1 MFHTILIFQKCTSGN
16 HEISHMNQEMLLW
29 NICTYS
35 GHTLVDMPLQTKFGG
50 TSSEHWITPVMLFL
64 QGIDTF
70 HPIVKGQS
78 PLQRVFCSWTFPS
91 LQYPFPKHKN
101 IFKNV
106 YTSPYLKR
114 YLPLVSLKHLPSG
127 EQQTS
132 VLLGS
137 NLFTVKELLPQVQFL
152 PSFKH
157 TSPHKSTSLGPS
169 QACLT
174 SLDDRLSPIKVIRI
188 KRTDDTRKCFIS
200 KLGISSLT
208 INLISNVSFI
218 LFS

>member
-1 MFHTILIFQKCTSGN
+1 MEVHCL
-16 HEISHMNQEMLLW
+16 
-29 NICTYS
+29 NI
-35 GHTLVDMPLQTKFGG
+35 
-50 TSSEHWITPVMLFL
+50 E
-64 QGIDTF
+64 
-70 HPIVKGQS
+70 
-78 PLQRVFCSWTFPS
+78 S
-91 LQYPFPKHKN
+91 LQLCYFCKELIPSILLSKDRVHCREFFVLGPFHHCNTHFLN
-101 IFKNV
+101 IKIFFKNV

-132 VLLGS
+132 VLLGF
-137 NLFTVKELLPQVQFL
+137 LVTVKELLPQVQFL

-174 SLDDRLSPIKVIRI
+174 SLDEQLSPIKVVRR
-188 KRTDDTRKCFIS
+188 KRTDDTRKLFIS
-200 KLGISSLT
+200 KLGISPWT
-208 INLISNVSFI
+208 INLISCSCSCF